1 MLCPIHVFRSAP
13 GIAAIQAF
21 LAEAFALSYAGKPD
35 YKKLRAALAKGIPA
49 GKAIPFDE
57 IGGGA
62 PAAAKPKS
70 KAKSKAKS
78 SAVGSAVRQSP
89 RSKRKSVE
97 VITVSDDDENDVE
110 NAPAKVAK
118 RKAGPRARANG
129 KGKAK
134 AATPGGRA
142 AALSPKGQESPAF
155 ESESARRLYRA
166 QQRFERAQQRAA

>member
-70 KAKSKAKS
+70 KAKS

-134 AATPGGRA
+134 AATPRGRA